1 MRKFLLAIFAFA
13 TMSMFA
19 SDLQLWQNSTLNK
32 IIQRGEL
39 RVGMDPGYMPFE
51 MKDKKGN
58 IIGYDVD
65 MARKMAKE
73 LGVKVTFVPTAWDGI
88 IAGLL
93 TDKFDIIMSAMT
105 VTQQRNLQ
113 INFADPYIVI
123 GQTLLVDKGVASK
136 IKTAADLDKPE
147 YTIVT
152 KLGVT
157 GEIVAK
163 KFFKNAKILTFDTED
178 RKSTRLN
185 SSHEFVSRMPSSA

>member
-1 MRKFLLAIFAFA
+1 MRKILLAIFAFA

-32 IIQRGEL
+32 ILQRGEL

-123 GQTLLVDKGVASK
+123 GQTMLVDKGVATK

-163 KFFKNAKILTFDTED
+163 KFFKNAKF
-178 RKSTRLN
+178 
-185 SSHEFVSRMPSSA
+185 